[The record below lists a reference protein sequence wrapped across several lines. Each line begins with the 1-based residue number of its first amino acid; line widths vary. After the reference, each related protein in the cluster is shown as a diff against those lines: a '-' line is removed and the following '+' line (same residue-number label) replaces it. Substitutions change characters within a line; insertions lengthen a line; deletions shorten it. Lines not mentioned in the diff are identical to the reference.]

1 MPHHPVIERVYVWDK
16 LVRLHHWSVASLIL
30 INGWLLDGGGKLH
43 RWAGYTLVALIC
55 TRIVW
60 GLLSHG
66 YARFSTFLPT
76 PSRIK
81 TYRLHY
87 QNNNLPMPT
96 GHNPLGGM
104 MILLMFTLILSLG
117 ITGWLMGTDTYWG
130 VTWLEN
136 LHETLFYILMLCV
149 SLHVTMVLVLSKHL
163 RINLPKAMVTGYKER
178 TTASRPLG
186 SIHKKK

>member
-1 MPHHPVIERVYVWDK
+1 
-16 LVRLHHWSVASLIL
+16 
-30 INGWLLDGGGKLH
+30 
-43 RWAGYTLVALIC
+43 
-55 TRIVW
+55 
-60 GLLSHG
+60 
-66 YARFSTFLPT
+66 
-76 PSRIK
+76 
-81 TYRLHY
+81 
-87 QNNNLPMPT
+87 
-96 GHNPLGGM
+96 
-104 MILLMFTLILSLG
+104 MFTLILSLG